1 MKITI
6 KTTKIKLSP
15 ALYNYIEEKIGGLQ
29 KFLKNIDKNII
40 EAIVEVGKPSQ
51 HHQKGDIYY
60 AEVNLRLPGKILR
73 TEAEEWDLRVAVDK
87 IKDDLRR
94 EIKKYKIK
102 QGVKDRRLARSIK
115 KAKSISPLARFRP
128 SNRHFPEELAKEK
141 E

>member
-51 HHQKGDIYY
+51 HHHHLQ
-60 AEVNLRLPGKILR
+60 
-73 TEAEEWDLRVAVDK
+73 
-87 IKDDLRR
+87 
-94 EIKKYKIK
+94 
-102 QGVKDRRLARSIK
+102 
-115 KAKSISPLARFRP
+115 P
-128 SNRHFPEELAKEK
+128 SH
-141 E
+141 